1 LRTRSASRTFAG
13 SFCRKSAAGAIV
25 GFVGDGINEFGT
37 LSRATNAVLW
47 QNITWPALRGGL
59 IVLRAVTR
67 TPS

>member
-1 LRTRSASRTFAG
+1 
-13 SFCRKSAAGAIV
+13 
-25 GFVGDGINEFGT
+25 VGDGINEFGT